1 MRTDNGAA
9 IMHRFHTSANS
20 PEEGKT
26 RSEKDDRKQKHKE
39 RERHKHTD
47 RQADKCSWL
56 DSSQGHFLSLRP
68 KSQTLV

>member
-1 MRTDNGAA
+1 MRTDNAAA

-47 RQADKCSWL
+47 SRQTNAA
-56 DSSQGHFLSLRP
+56 G
-68 KSQTLV
+68 